1 FGLPAPID
9 VQVVG
14 RDITSNYKLA
24 QKLKDRIAAIPGAAD
39 VHIHQVFQQPQIN
52 LDVDRV
58 KAGQL
63 GLTQRDVSSSML
75 ISLSG
80 NNQVAPS
87 FWLNPANGISYNV
100 GVQTSQYRIDSLDEL
115 LRTPVTAA
123 TSTVT
128 TTTPGSLAGVSAA
141 GAASVGSSP

>member
-1 FGLPAPID
+1 M
-9 VQVVG
+9 
-14 RDITSNYKLA
+14 
-24 QKLKDRIAAIPGAAD
+24 
-39 VHIHQVFQQPQIN
+39 HIHQVFEQPQLN
-52 LDVDRV
+52 LNVDRV

-63 GLTQRDVSSSML
+63 GLTQRDVTSSML

-87 FWLNPANGISYNV
+87 FWLNPANGVSYNV

-123 TSTVT
+123 TERRDRDDA
-128 TTTPGSLAGVSAA
+128 GSLAGASALA
-141 GAASVGSSP
+141 TRRSARRRAARRRPTATRAR